1 MEAPRP
7 PRDEIARQ
15 QALEGTGLL
24 QSPTDSRLD
33 RLTEIARFSLSVPI
47 ALVTLVDNERQWFKS
62 RQGLEVRETSR
73 EISFCG
79 HVVYWDRPMVIPNS
93 TEDERFADNPLVTGP
108 PHIRFYAGVPIHD
121 ESGYPLGTLCVIDTQ
136 PRAFDESQME
146 CLQGLADLAEQS
158 IRQDQ
163 RQARSLDEAQRQRE
177 LELGRTNRALALLN
191 EIAFELQGTLDEQI
205 QQALALGRQFLGLD
219 IGIISD
225 ITGSCYTVRWCDT
238 AEEIALE
245 AGQQFP
251 LGDTYCDMVL
261 SQQRELAISSM
272 KDSDANT
279 HPCYEAFQ
287 LEAYIGTRLESDRPD
302 GAFGTVNFSSPQQRE
317 PFNDSERLFI
327 RLLGRWISHQ
337 LIHHNRQ
344 HELEKL
350 LQQIPGAIYQFRLWP
365 DGTMAFP
372 FMSSGVETLYGVTS
386 EQAMRDPQSV
396 FSQTHPED
404 LPAVNASIQRSF
416 ETLEPWNIE
425 FRTRR
430 DDDSVR
436 WIKGSSIPEKLPDGS
451 VLWHGFLGDI
461 HQRKQA
467 ELALESS
474 EKRLRSLF
482 EFSPIGIAL
491 NDLETGRFLELNEA
505 LLAPTGYTREEFLQL
520 TYWELTP
527 VEYQPKEHQALESL
541 RTTGRYGPFEK
552 EYTRKDGSRYPVRLQ
567 GMQVREANGRPV
579 IWSLIEDIT
588 ESKQVENMKNQF
600 IATVSH
606 ELRTPLT
613 SIMGS
618 LRLVNSG
625 TAGQLPEK
633 AGNLLTIA
641 QRNSERLAQLINDLL
656 DMEKLVSGKLRI
668 STRIERLNPI
678 IDEAFEANRE
688 LGTERGITLAYRACT
703 ANFAVDVDR
712 DRLIQALSNLLSNAI
727 KFSPDHSS
735 VEIRCSCDDQL
746 IAIHVQDRGP
756 GVPQEFEHNL
766 FDRFAQAEASNRKKP
781 GTGLGLAITRELV
794 EQMGGSIHYQ
804 AREGGGATFTIVL
817 PIAER
822 AF

>member
-1 MEAPRP
+1 MKAPRQP
-7 PRDEIARQ
+7 CNESARQ
-15 QALEGTGLL
+15 RALEGAGLL
-24 QSPTDSRLD
+24 QSPADSRLD
-33 RLTEIARFSLSVPI
+33 RLTEVARFSLSVPI

-62 RQGLEVRETSR
+62 RQGLNVPETSR

-79 HVVYWDRPMVIPNS
+79 HVIYWDTPMLIPDA
-93 TEDERFADNPLVTGP
+93 TEDERFADNPLVTGSP
-108 PHIRFYAGVPIHD
+108 GIRFYAGVPIHD

-136 PRAFDESQME
+136 PRTFDESQME
-146 CLQGLADLAEQS
+146 CLQRLADLAEES

-163 RQARSLDEAQRQRE
+163 RQARSLDQAQRQRE
-177 LELGRTNRALALLN
+177 LELARTNRALALLN
-191 EIAFELQGTLDEQI
+191 DIAFELQGSLDEQI

-219 IGIISD
+219 IGIVSD
-225 ITGSCYTVRWCDT
+225 ITGGWYTVRWCDAT
-238 AEEIALE
+238 DGVPLE
-245 AGQQFP
+245 PGQQFP
-251 LGDTYCDMVL
+251 LGDTYCDMAL
-261 SQQRELAISSM
+261 SQKRELAISSM
-272 KDSDANT
+272 KDSDASA

-287 LEAYIGTRLESDRPD
+287 LEAYIGTRLEGETQDD
-302 GAFGTVNFSSPQQRE
+302 VFGTVNFSSPQPRE

-327 RLLGRWISHQ
+327 RLLGQWVSHQ

-372 FMSSGVETLYGVTS
+372 FMSSGVEALYGVTPD
-386 EQAMRDPQSV
+386 EAMRDAQSL

-404 LPAVNASIQRSF
+404 LPTINASIQRSF

-425 FRTRR
+425 FRTQR
-430 DDDSVR
+430 DDDLPR
-436 WIKGSSIPEKLPDGS
+436 WMKGSSVPEKLPDGS

-474 EKRLRSLF
+474 EARLRGLF

-491 NDLETGRFLELNEA
+491 NDLETGRFLELNDA
-505 LLAPTGYTREEFLQL
+505 LLAPTGYTREEFPQL
-520 TYWELTP
+520 THWELTP
-527 VEYQPKEHQALESL
+527 IEYEPRERKALETL
-541 RTTGRYGPFEK
+541 RTTGRYGPYEK
-552 EYTRKDGSRYPVRLQ
+552 EFIRKDGSRYPVRLQ
-567 GMQVREANGRPV
+567 GMQIRDANGKPL

-588 ESKQVENMKNQF
+588 ESKQIENMKNQF

-613 SIMGS
+613 AIMGS
-618 LRLVNSG
+618 LKLVNSG

-678 IDEAFEANRE
+678 IDEALEANRE
-688 LGTERGITLAYRACT
+688 LGTERGITLAYQACT

-756 GVPQEFEHNL
+756 GVPQEFEYNL

-817 PIAER
+817 PIAEPT
-822 AF
+822 F

>member
-1 MEAPRP
+1 M
-7 PRDEIARQ
+7 
-15 QALEGTGLL
+15 
-24 QSPTDSRLD
+24 QSPADSRLD
-33 RLTEIARFSLSVPI
+33 RLTEVARFSLSVPI

-62 RQGLEVRETSR
+62 RQGLNVPETSR

-79 HVVYWDRPMVIPNS
+79 HVIYWDTPMLIPDA
-93 TEDERFADNPLVTGP
+93 TEDERFADNPLVTGSP
-108 PHIRFYAGVPIHD
+108 GIRFYAGVPIHD

-136 PRAFDESQME
+136 PRTFDESQME
-146 CLQGLADLAEQS
+146 CLQRLADLAEES

-163 RQARSLDEAQRQRE
+163 RQARSLDQAQRQRE
-177 LELGRTNRALALLN
+177 LELARTNRALALLN
-191 EIAFELQGTLDEQI
+191 DIAFELQGSLDEQI

-219 IGIISD
+219 IGIVSD
-225 ITGSCYTVRWCDT
+225 ITGGWYTVRWCDAT
-238 AEEIALE
+238 DGVPLE
-245 AGQQFP
+245 PGQQFP
-251 LGDTYCDMVL
+251 LGDTYCDMAL
-261 SQQRELAISSM
+261 SQKRELAISSM
-272 KDSDANT
+272 KDSDASA

-287 LEAYIGTRLESDRPD
+287 LEAYIGTRLEGETQDD
-302 GAFGTVNFSSPQQRE
+302 VFGTVNFSSPQPRE

-327 RLLGRWISHQ
+327 RLLGQWVSHQ

-372 FMSSGVETLYGVTS
+372 FMSSGVEALYGVTPD
-386 EQAMRDPQSV
+386 EAMRDAQSL

-404 LPAVNASIQRSF
+404 LPTINASIQRSF

-425 FRTRR
+425 FRTQR
-430 DDDSVR
+430 DDDLPR
-436 WIKGSSIPEKLPDGS
+436 WMKGSSVPEKLPDGS

-474 EKRLRSLF
+474 EARLRGLF

-491 NDLETGRFLELNEA
+491 NDLETGRFLELNDA
-505 LLAPTGYTREEFLQL
+505 LLAPTGYTREEFPQL
-520 TYWELTP
+520 THWELTP
-527 VEYQPKEHQALESL
+527 IEYEPRERKALETL
-541 RTTGRYGPFEK
+541 RTTGRYGPYEK
-552 EYTRKDGSRYPVRLQ
+552 EFIRKDGSRYPVRLQ
-567 GMQVREANGRPV
+567 GMQIRDANGKPL

-588 ESKQVENMKNQF
+588 ESKQIENMKNQF

-613 SIMGS
+613 AIMGS
-618 LRLVNSG
+618 LKLVNSG

-678 IDEAFEANRE
+678 IDEALEANRE
-688 LGTERGITLAYRACT
+688 LGTERGITLAYQACT

-756 GVPQEFEHNL
+756 GVPQEFEYNL

-817 PIAER
+817 PIAEPT
-822 AF
+822 F

>member
-1 MEAPRP
+1 MKVPRQP
-7 PRDEIARQ
+7 CNESARQ
-15 QALEGTGLL
+15 RALEGTGLL
-24 QSPTDSRLD
+24 QSPGDSRLD
-33 RLTEIARFSLSVPI
+33 RLTEIARFSLSTPI

-62 RQGLEVRETSR
+62 RQGLRVSETSR
-73 EISFCG
+73 DISFCG
-79 HVVYWDRPMVIPNS
+79 HAVYWDTPVIIPNA
-93 TEDERFADNPLVTGP
+93 TEDERFADNPLVTGSP
-108 PHIRFYAGVPIHD
+108 RIRFYAGVPIHD
-121 ESGYPLGTLCVIDTQ
+121 ENGYPLGTLCVIDTQ
-136 PRAFDESQME
+136 PRTFDESQME
-146 CLQGLADLAEQS
+146 CLQRLADLAEES

-163 RQARSLDEAQRQRE
+163 RQARSLDQAQRQRE
-177 LELGRTNRALALLN
+177 LELARTNRALALLN
-191 EIAFELQGTLDEQI
+191 DIAFELQGSLDEQI

-219 IGIISD
+219 IGIVSD
-225 ITGSCYTVRWCDT
+225 ITGGWYTVRWCDAT
-238 AEEIALE
+238 DGVPLE
-245 AGQQFP
+245 PGQQFP
-251 LGDTYCDMVL
+251 LGDTYCDMAL
-261 SQQRELAISSM
+261 SQKRELAISSM
-272 KDSDANT
+272 KDSDARA

-287 LEAYIGTRLESDRPD
+287 LEAYIGTRLEGETQDD
-302 GAFGTVNFSSPQQRE
+302 VFGTVNFSSPQPRE
-317 PFNDSERLFI
+317 PFNNSERLFI
-327 RLLGRWISHQ
+327 RLLGQWISHQ

-372 FMSSGVETLYGVTS
+372 FMSSGVEALYGVTPD
-386 EQAMRDPQSV
+386 EAMRDAQSL

-404 LPAVNASIQRSF
+404 LPTINASIQRSF
-416 ETLEPWNIE
+416 ETLEPWHIE
-425 FRTRR
+425 FRAKK
-430 DDDSVR
+430 DDGLPR
-436 WIKGSSIPEKLPDGS
+436 WIKGSSVPEKLPDGS

-474 EKRLRSLF
+474 EARLRGLF

-491 NDLETGRFLELNEA
+491 NDLETGRFLELNDA
-505 LLAPTGYTREEFLQL
+505 LLAPTGYTREEFPQL
-520 TYWELTP
+520 THSQLTP
-527 VEYQPKEHQALESL
+527 LEYEPRERKALETL
-541 RTTGRYGPFEK
+541 RTTGRYGPYEK
-552 EYTRKDGSRYPVRLQ
+552 EFIRKDGSRYPVRLQ
-567 GMQVREANGRPV
+567 GMQIRDANGKPL

-588 ESKQVENMKNQF
+588 ESKQIENMKNQF

-613 SIMGS
+613 AIMGS
-618 LRLVNSG
+618 LKLVNAG

-668 STRIERLNPI
+668 STRIERLDPI
-678 IDEAFEANRE
+678 IEEALEANRE
-688 LGTERGITLAYRACT
+688 LGTERGISLVYRERAS
-703 ANFAVDVDR
+703 NIVVNVDR
-712 DRLIQALSNLLSNAI
+712 ERLIQAFSNLLSNAI
-727 KFSPDHSS
+727 KFSPDRSS

-756 GVPQEFEHNL
+756 GVPQEFEYNL

-794 EQMGGSIHYQ
+794 EQMSGSIHYQ
-804 AREGGGATFTIVL
+804 ARDGGGATFTIVL
-817 PIAER
+817 PVAEP
-822 AF
+822 AC